1 VDGQP
6 LSAEGQLRSGLH
18 LLQIPSTAGLRSA
31 WLTIDG
37 EAWVVIPGNYRPP
50 ILGRLLESGQ
60 EEAPAA
66 LVLLPSKGR
75 LQVKPGGGRSAAR
88 LALLLVL
95 LELSPPT
102 CPAEHTCSTPL
113 LAPCTMAF
121 TRRQN
126 APEER
131 GRAAAVGALAVS
143 LHAPGVEEEKMSG
156 RVPPL
161 ARGC

>member
-1 VDGQP
+1 MKSV
-6 LSAEGQLRSGLH
+6 EK
-18 LLQIPSTAGLRSA
+18 
-31 WLTIDG
+31 
-37 EAWVVIPGNYRPP
+37 
-50 ILGRLLESGQ
+50 GRGS
-60 EEAPAA
+60 APAA
-66 LVLLPSKGR
+66 LVLLPSRGR

-88 LALLLVL
+88 LALLLL
-95 LELSPPT
+95 LLLLALSPPP
-102 CPAEHTCSTPL
+102 CPEEHTCSTPL

-131 GRAAAVGALAVS
+131 GRAAAVGDLAVS
-143 LHAPGVEEEKMSG
+143 LHAPGVEEEKMRG